1 MTAGEPVVLCLG
13 DRVTEAPEK
22 QKGSLPP
29 GWNAPTWSGF
39 APCGHPQYWDVERR
53 AMVAQCDLPEV
64 RPAKRRA
71 RKPRRMDCHG

>member
-39 APCGHPQYWDVERR
+39 APCGCRQYWDEERR
-53 AMVAQCDLPEV
+53 VMIAQCDLPEV
-64 RPAKRRA
+64 RTDERCTRR
-71 RKPRRMDCHG
+71 RKPRKGK